1 MGAPVG
7 AGQQIYTVLAQQG
20 VDVAKVVD
28 SAMYKRV
35 LGTQTPR
42 RVQVVAPHGPST
54 SGGRKARQS
63 ITLAPVSGGG
73 AALVFGF
80 LDVAA
85 KTFEL
90 RSHALIA
97 EQYQARFGEPFEAS
111 SDEYLALTKDLG
123 KVLGTLGFRPAE
135 PRDPGATAPTAEAAD
150 DDSLDAGEGEAYDA
164 DDGAAGGSTQVQRLM
179 LLGAGVV
186 ATIIAALW
194 WLK

>member
-28 SAMYKRV
+28 SAMHKRV
-35 LGTQTPR
+35 LGTRTPR

-54 SGGRKARQS
+54 SGGKKARQS

-73 AALVFGF
+73 AAVVFGF

-90 RSHALIA
+90 RPFALVA
-97 EQYQARFGEPFEAS
+97 EQFRARFGEPFEAT
-111 SDEYLALTKDLG
+111 SDEYAALSKDLG

-135 PRDPGATAPTAEAAD
+135 PRPGSATTAATELAD
-150 DDSLDAGEGEAYDA
+150 DDGPEPGDDTAYDLE
-164 DDGAAGGSTQVQRLM
+164 DGAAGGSSQTQKLM
-179 LLGAGVV
+179 LLGASVV